1 MIYPAVYSDHTPAS
15 PFPSVRE
22 NGTGYLLTS
31 KRVEEYLQ
39 LYRSKPEDLQNPY
52 LAPLLAGDFSG
63 QPDTLVITAEY
74 DPLRDEGEEYA
85 RRLPSQETAWFCIG
99 CPTRCTAFF
108 RCRRGLH
115 RFAERTSISN
125 NLSPEMIC
133 FE

>member
-39 LYRSKPEDLQNPY
+39 LYRSGPEDLQNPY

-85 RRLPSQETAWFCIG
+85 RRLAFAGKPRGPASDARRAARFFSLPARFGTGSQGAPVY
-99 CPTRCTAFF
+99 PTIY
-108 RCRRGLH
+108 CRR
-115 RFAERTSISN
+115 
-125 NLSPEMIC
+125 
-133 FE
+133 